1 MGIRIKGRAFLLGF
15 LLSINFCLAQ
25 TPDVFR
31 LEYMLMPRN
40 TAEAKL
46 SRIKLVANMP
56 IKVGKNDNIIVG
68 GEYNRIEYD
77 LNRRTPYD
85 DVITETFHV
94 ADLNMAYILQYNQDW
109 RFVGVVTPRL
119 SSTLTNDI
127 GQGDVSVNVTVGRYG
142 IDQK

>member
-1 MGIRIKGRAFLLGF
+1 MYFSPIQFKRCKSKKRMLEMGIRIKGRAFLLGF

-56 IKVGKNDNIIVG
+56 IKVGKNDNIIV
-68 GEYNRIEYD
+68 E
-77 LNRRTPYD
+77 LLMT
-85 DVITETFHV
+85 
-94 ADLNMAYILQYNQDW
+94 M
-109 RFVGVVTPRL
+109 
-119 SSTLTNDI
+119 
-127 GQGDVSVNVTVGRYG
+127 
-142 IDQK
+142 